1 MHDAEE
7 QLCMLV
13 AGEGHDG
20 IVAISSTGVYI
31 SQIAGLIWTTHHPPR
46 YFRFETSCQPTL
58 PLPFGNLEKN
68 VTKSRALQWFY
79 HTKTTEKDISM

>member
-31 SQIAGLIWTTHHPPR
+31 SQMAGLIWTTRHPPR

-58 PLPFGNLEKN
+58 PLLFRDLEKN
-68 VTKSRALQWFY
+68 ITKL
-79 HTKTTEKDISM
+79 KIL